1 MKTSLWIDILL
12 EVAEYIVIWVW
23 NYIKQ
28 KIMENRV
35 NKV

>member
-12 EVAEYIVIWVW
+12 EVAEYIIIWVW

-28 KIMENRV
+28 KIIENRV